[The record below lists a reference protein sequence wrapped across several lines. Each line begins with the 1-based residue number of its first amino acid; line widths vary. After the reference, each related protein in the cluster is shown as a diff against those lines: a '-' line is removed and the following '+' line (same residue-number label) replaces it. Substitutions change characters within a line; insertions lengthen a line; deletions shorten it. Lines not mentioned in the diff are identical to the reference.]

1 MSQPETPRL
10 KKNNFDLLRLIFA
23 ATVCFVHADE
33 LSGYAKIGW
42 ISQVL
47 SSEVAVKAFFVVS
60 GFLIF
65 MSYERSSSLATYFIK
80 RVRRIYPAYVTVIPL
95 ATRYAL
101 AVSFCGVVGYAGGG
115 FPALARGGKTL
126 SFPGQS
132 LHFKADF
139 VLRLTVYE

>member
-80 RVRRIYPAYVTVIPL
+80 RVRRIYPAYVTVIL
-95 ATRYAL
+95 L

-126 SFPGQS
+126 SFQGQS

-139 VLRLTVYE
+139 VLRVTVYE